1 MSDDLADLINTR
13 LQPGVQQRQAC
24 TNRFNGFPADY
35 KPLKLFHRR
44 SCAFTWLKPG
54 VNESAAGKPFRFL
67 VISLAFSLASVVFAA
82 QPQDAEYEAVA
93 EEYVKTYLAAHPLQG
108 TALGFHEYDGKIS
121 DYSRLALDAEL
132 SRLRR
137 FDDRL
142 AKFDPAKLSPRQ
154 SIDLRILQEAVKRE
168 LFEMQ
173 DMAVFERNPMIY
185 ARAGDVNVYIKRN
198 FAPLED
204 RVRSLVAIESQIPNI
219 LIAARTNLDEKLPKP
234 FVELA
239 IQIARGSADFLKKDL
254 VAAVSGLKDEQLRVA
269 FQAANRKAAN
279 ALSDYATWLERE
291 KLPKA
296 TLDFALGEEK
306 FARFLAQTELV
317 NLPPQKILEIGMAQL
332 KAEQEAF
339 AEAAKKIDP
348 NKPAIEVFKQIQGE
362 HPASDKLIPDIAKDL
377 DKLRKY
383 VVSRRLVG
391 IPSEI
396 RAKVKETPQYLR
408 ATSFA
413 SMDTPGPFEKRATEA
428 YYYVT
433 PTEEDWPQQEKE
445 EWLTA
450 FNYYTSDVVSIHEV
464 YPGHY
469 VQFLHLNASS
479 ASKVEKIFGS
489 YAFIEGWAHYCEKM
503 MIDEG
508 FGDPSTSSP
517 TEDDV
522 KRAAKYRMA
531 QADEALLRLC
541 RLCVSIKVHTENMS
555 IEEATKFFQDNCY
568 YEPKPARQEA
578 MRATFDPGYLNYTL
592 GKLQILKLRDDYKAQ
607 QGDEFSLQKFHNELL
622 SHGMPPIR
630 LLREI
635 MLKDQSKWDHVL

>member
-1 MSDDLADLINTR
+1 MRDSICNLVNTR
-13 LQPGVQQRQAC
+13 LQLGVQQRPTSASP
-24 TNRFNGFPADY
+24 FNGFPADNKPSLKAGADQSATW
-35 KPLKLFHRR
+35 KPLR
-44 SCAFTWLKPG
+44 
-54 VNESAAGKPFRFL
+54 
-67 VISLAFSLASVVFAA
+67 LAIILLALSLASAVFAA
-82 QPQDAEYEAVA
+82 QTQDAEYEGVA

-108 TALGFHEYDGKIS
+108 TALGFHEYDGKIN

-154 SIDLRILQEAVKRE
+154 SIDLRILQAAVKRE

-173 DMAVFERNPMIY
+173 DMSVFERNPMVY

-254 VAAVSGLKDEQLRVA
+254 VAAVSGIKDEQLRVA
-269 FQAANRKAAN
+269 FQVANRKAAN

-306 FARFLAQTELV
+306 FGRFLAQTELV
-317 NLPPQKILEIGMAQL
+317 NLPPQKVLDIGMAQL

-348 NKPAIEVFKQIQGE
+348 NKPAIEVSKQIQSE
-362 HPASDKLIPDIAKDL
+362 HPASDKLIPDISKDL
-377 DKLRKY
+377 DKIRKY
-383 VVSRRLVG
+383 VVSRRLIG
-391 IPSEI
+391 IPSET

-433 PTEEDWPQQEKE
+433 PTEEDWPEQEKQ

-450 FNYYTSDVVSIHEV
+450 FNYYTSDIVSIHEV

-469 VQFLHLNASS
+469 VQDLHLTASP

-508 FGDPSTSSP
+508 FGGPSNSSP
-517 TEDDV
+517 SEDDV

-541 RLCVSIKVHTENMS
+541 RLCVSIKVHTQNMS
-555 IEEATKFFQDNCY
+555 IDEATKFFQDNCY
-568 YEPKPARQEA
+568 YEQKPARQEA

-622 SHGMPPIR
+622 NHGMPPFR

-635 MLKDQSKWDHVL
+635 MLKDQSKWDQVL

>member
-1 MSDDLADLINTR
+1 MS
-13 LQPGVQQRQAC
+13 
-24 TNRFNGFPADY
+24 NRFVHWSGQHRLAVRKGANSLRGTSGSRQLPA
-35 KPLKLFHRR
+35 KVR
-44 SCAFTWLKPG
+44 WL
-54 VNESAAGKPFRFL
+54 
-67 VISLAFSLASVVFAA
+67 VVFLTLSLRATAFAA
-82 QPQDAEYEAVA
+82 EAEDAEYEAVA
-93 EEYVKTYLAAHPLQG
+93 EEYNKTYLAAHPLRG
-108 TALGFHEYDGKIS
+108 TALGLHEYDGKIT

-154 SIDLRILQEAVKRE
+154 SIDLRILQAAVKKD

-173 DMAVFERNPMIY
+173 EMSVFERNPMVY
-185 ARAGDVNVYIKRN
+185 ARAADVNVYIKRN

-219 LIAARTNLDEKLPKP
+219 LIAARTNLNEKLPKP

-239 IQIARGSADFLKKDL
+239 VQIARGSADFLKKDL
-254 VAAVSGLKDEQLRVA
+254 VAAVSGVKDEQVRVA
-269 FQAANRKAAN
+269 FQEANRKAAS
-279 ALSDYATWLERE
+279 ALNDYAAWLERE

-296 TLDFALGEEK
+296 SLDFALGEEK
-306 FARFLAQTELV
+306 FGRFLTQTELV
-317 NLPPQKILEIGMAQL
+317 DLSPRKILEIGLAQL
-332 KAEQEAF
+332 KAEQDAF
-339 AEAAKKIDP
+339 GEAAKKINP
-348 NKPAIEVFKQIQGE
+348 NKSPIEVFKQIQSE
-362 HPASDKLIPDIAKDL
+362 HPTPDKLVPDVAKDL
-377 DKLRKY
+377 DKIRKY
-383 VVSRRLVG
+383 VLSHHLVG
-391 IPSEI
+391 IPSDI

-433 PTEEDWPQQEKE
+433 PTENDWSEKQKQ

-450 FNYYTSDVVSIHEV
+450 FNYYTSDVVSIHEA

-469 VQFLHLNASS
+469 VQFLHLNASP

-489 YAFIEGWAHYCEKM
+489 YAFIEGWAHYCEQM
-503 MIDEG
+503 MLDEG
-508 FGDPSTSSP
+508 FGGPTSSTP
-517 TEDDV
+517 TEEDA

-541 RLCVSIKVHTENMS
+541 RLCVSIKMHTQNMS

-568 YEPKPARQEA
+568 YEEKPARQEA
-578 MRATFDPGYLNYTL
+578 IRGTFDPGYLNYTL

-607 QGDEFSLQKFHNELL
+607 EGDDFSLQKFHNELL
-622 SHGMPPIR
+622 NHGMPPIR

-635 MLKDQSKWDHVL
+635 MLKDQGKWDAVL

>member
-1 MSDDLADLINTR
+1 MKASLSGLCLVALCLSCGGSFATQTAD
-13 LQPGVQQRQAC
+13 V
-24 TNRFNGFPADY
+24 
-35 KPLKLFHRR
+35 
-44 SCAFTWLKPG
+44 
-54 VNESAAGKPFRFL
+54 
-67 VISLAFSLASVVFAA
+67 
-82 QPQDAEYEAVA
+82 EYEAVA
-93 EEYVKTYLAAHPLQG
+93 EEYIKTYLAAHPLEG
-108 TALGFHEYDGKIS
+108 TALGLHEYDGKIT

-142 AKFDPAKLSPRQ
+142 TKFDPGTVSPRQ
-154 SIDLRILQEAVKRE
+154 SIDLRILQAAVKKD

-173 DMAVFERNPMIY
+173 DMSVFERNPMVY
-185 ARAGDVNVYIKRN
+185 ARAADVNVYIKRN

-219 LIAARTNLDEKLPKP
+219 LIAARTNLNEKLPKP

-239 IQIARGSADFLKKDL
+239 IQIARGSADFLKKEL
-254 VAAVSGLKDEQLRVA
+254 VAAVTGLKDEQLRSA
-269 FQAANRKAAN
+269 FQEANRKAAN
-279 ALSDYATWLERE
+279 ALNDYAAWLQRE

-296 TLDFALGEEK
+296 SLDFALGEEK
-306 FARFLAQTELV
+306 FRRFLAQTELV
-317 NLPPQKILEIGMAQL
+317 DLSPQKILEIGMAQL
-332 KAEQEAF
+332 KAEQDAF

-348 NKPAIEVFKQIQGE
+348 NKSPIEVFKQIQSE
-362 HPASDKLIPDIAKDL
+362 HPAPDKLIPDIAKDL

-383 VVSRRLVG
+383 VVNHRLVG
-391 IPSEI
+391 VPSEV

-433 PTEEDWPQQEKE
+433 PTEVDWPPQEKE

-469 VQFLHLNASS
+469 VQFLHLNASP
-479 ASKVEKIFGS
+479 ASKVEKIFCS

-503 MIDEG
+503 MLDEG
-508 FGDPSTSSP
+508 FGGPTSASPS
-517 TEDDV
+517 EEDV

-541 RLCVSIKVHTENMS
+541 RLCVSIKMHTQNMS
-555 IEEATKFFQDNCY
+555 LDEATKFFQDNCY
-568 YEPKPARQEA
+568 YEEKTARQEA
-578 MRATFDPGYLNYTL
+578 MRGTYDPGYLNYTL
-592 GKLQILKLRDDYKAQ
+592 GKLEILKLRDDYKEQ
-607 QGDEFSLQKFHNELL
+607 DGEEFSLQKFHNEVLN
-622 SHGMPPIR
+622 HGMPPIR

-635 MLKDQSKWDHVL
+635 MLKDQTKWDAVL

>member
-1 MSDDLADLINTR
+1 MILLALS
-13 LQPGVQQRQAC
+13 V
-24 TNRFNGFPADY
+24 
-35 KPLKLFHRR
+35 
-44 SCAFTWLKPG
+44 S
-54 VNESAAGKPFRFL
+54 SA
-67 VISLAFSLASVVFAA
+67 VLAA
-82 QPQDAEYEAVA
+82 PMQDAEFEGVA

-154 SIDLRILQEAVKRE
+154 SIDLRILQAAVKRD

-173 DMAVFERNPMIY
+173 DMSVFERNPMVY

-219 LIAARTNLDEKLPKP
+219 LIAARTNLDENLPKP

-239 IQIARGSADFLKKDL
+239 IQIAKGSADFLKKDL

-269 FQAANRKAAN
+269 FQTANRKAAN

-306 FARFLAQTELV
+306 FGRFLAQTELV
-317 NLPPQKILEIGMAQL
+317 NLPPQKVLEIGMTQL

-348 NKPAIEVFKQIQGE
+348 NKPATEVFKQIQSE
-362 HPASDKLIPDIAKDL
+362 HPASDKLIPDTAKDL
-377 DKLRKY
+377 DKIRKY

-391 IPSEI
+391 IPSEV

-433 PTEEDWPQQEKE
+433 PTEEDWPAQEKE

-450 FNYYTSDVVSIHEV
+450 FNYYTSDIVSIHEV

-469 VQFLHLNASS
+469 VQFLHLNASP
-479 ASKVEKIFGS
+479 ASRVEKIFGS

-503 MIDEG
+503 MVDDG
-508 FGDPSTSSP
+508 FGSPSNSSP
-517 TEDDV
+517 SEDDV

-541 RLCVSIKVHTENMS
+541 RLCVSIKVHTQNMS
-555 IEEATKFFQDNCY
+555 IDEATKFFQDDCY
-568 YEPKPARQEA
+568 YEQKPARQEA
-578 MRATFDPGYLNYTL
+578 MRATFDPGYLNYAL

-607 QGDEFSLQKFHNELL
+607 QGNDFSLLKFHNEML

-635 MLKDQSKWDHVL
+635 MLKDQSKWDQVL

>member
-1 MSDDLADLINTR
+1 LSSSTIRRMREHVCNLINTS
-13 LQPGVQQRQAC
+13 LQPGAAVAVGDDRGRIVHVTPGTA
-24 TNRFNGFPADY
+24 GVIDPGY
-35 KPLKLFHRR
+35 KTLAIRPCLLPSLF
-44 SCAFTWLKPG
+44 L
-54 VNESAAGKPFRFL
+54 
-67 VISLAFSLASVVFAA
+67 LALCFSKALFAA

-132 SRLRR
+132 SRLQR

-154 SIDLRILQEAVKRE
+154 SIDLRILQTAVKRE

-173 DMAVFERNPMIY
+173 DMSVFERNPMVY
-185 ARAGDVNVYIKRN
+185 ARAADVNVYVKRN

-239 IQIARGSADFLKKDL
+239 IQIARGLADFLKKDL
-254 VAAVSGLKDEQLRVA
+254 VAAVSGLKDEQVRVA
-269 FQAANRKAAN
+269 FQAANRRAAN

-306 FARFLAQTELV
+306 FGRFLAQTELV
-317 NLPPQKILEIGMAQL
+317 DLPPQKILEIGMTQL
-332 KAEQEAF
+332 KAEQQAF
-339 AEAAKKIDP
+339 VEAAKKIDP
-348 NKPAIEVFKQIQGE
+348 NKPAIEVFKQIQSE
-362 HPASDKLIPDIAKDL
+362 HPASDKLIPDISKDL

-383 VVSRRLVG
+383 VVNRRVVG
-391 IPSEI
+391 IPSEV

-428 YYYVT
+428 YYYIT
-433 PTEEDWPQQEKE
+433 PTEEDWPEKEKE

-469 VQFLHLNASS
+469 VQFLHLNASQ
-479 ASKVEKIFGS
+479 ANKVEKMFGS

-508 FGDPSTSSP
+508 FGGPSNSSP
-517 TEDDV
+517 SEDDV

-541 RLCVSIKVHTENMS
+541 RLCVAIKMHTQNMS
-555 IEEATKFFQDNCY
+555 IDEATKFFQDNCY

-607 QGDEFSLQKFHNELL
+607 QGDEFSLQKFHNEFL

-635 MLKDQSKWDHVL
+635 MLKDKSKWDQVL